1 MKTYFFTMH
10 KICTYNPQKSW
21 KNTPILVF
29 CLIYYYAYLE
39 IPMLINILFPL
50 PLSPPLQRKYFYSSI
65 PNPHMRERER
75 ERERHRCM
83 MQWMTRLVS
92 MMTWIC
98 ITVKT
103 KNKKRRLEFAQV
115 KTRIGKERDVGAFVT
130 CELGYLL
137 FCR

>member
-75 ERERHRCM
+75 ERERD
-83 MQWMTRLVS
+83 
-92 MMTWIC
+92 
-98 ITVKT
+98 
-103 KNKKRRLEFAQV
+103 
-115 KTRIGKERDVGAFVT
+115 IGA
-130 CELGYLL
+130 
-137 FCR
+137 